1 MSGGRIVQASVL
13 LRASA
18 RISGSDL
25 ARLAAEILALA
36 GVYAIVGR
44 LGLSIAPVHLFASL
58 VWPPTGIALA
68 ALLLRGPQLWP
79 GVALGAFVVNASAGA
94 PVLVAAGICVGN
106 TLEAL
111 LGAHLICR
119 FGERAWSLDRLRNAL
134 VFVAGALLS
143 TAIGATVGVSSLQA
157 GRLVPSVDAGATWL
171 VWWLGDVVGALVVG
185 ALLLAWRGWTRRP
198 LHARGTEAAL
208 VAALVIAATLFVF
221 LRPTS
226 GPAAGFVE
234 ACLLI
239 PLLMWAALR
248 LETRGATLAVFLASA
263 IAIAGTAVGRGPFVA
278 ESLSGSLLY
287 LQAFMATVAASVLIV
302 GAVTAERGDALRRAE
317 RGDRALRER
326 EDELRRITEVTPLM
340 LTRCGRDLRYR
351 FVNRAYARMLGRTP
365 DEIAGA
371 RIADVIGAQGYETI
385 RPYVEAVLQGQ
396 RVEYEDDVH
405 FAGVGS
411 RTLHVV
417 YVPEGDERG
426 EVVGWMASIVDVT
439 ERKQAEEAL
448 AESNRRKAEF
458 LGVLSHELRN
468 PLAPIRTA
476 VHVLRRAPR
485 GADGARRAVAV
496 IDRQVNQLARLVD
509 DLLDVTRISRG
520 RIQLRR
526 GRVEVAEL
534 VRQAVEDHRAVF
546 EARSIALATRLDPGP
561 LWIDA
566 DAARVAQVV
575 GNLLSNAAKFTRAHG
590 HVAVTVERRG
600 DALVAIGVTDDG
612 IGIAPE
618 LLPSIFEPFTQ
629 ADDSLDRS
637 FGGLGLGLALVKALV
652 EMHGGR
658 VEARSQG
665 LGRGAELTV
674 SFPLAAQA
682 GADGAEATAAA
693 RRAPAAP
700 RRVLVVEDNVDAAEM
715 LGEILAAA
723 GHEVAIAHDGE
734 AGVARARAFAPDV
747 VICDI
752 GLPGLDGYEVAR
764 RIRAD
769 GARSPTLI
777 ALTGYALPDDRE
789 RALEA
794 GFDRHLAK
802 PFELTALEE
811 LLASAKPACP
821 ATGKAPS

>member
-1 MSGGRIVQASVL
+1 MCRGRIVQASGL
-13 LRASA
+13 LRANA
-18 RISGSDL
+18 RVSGSRDL

-79 GVALGAFVVNASAGA
+79 GVALGAFAVNASAGA

-106 TLEAL
+106 SLEAL
-111 LGAHLICR
+111 VGARLICR
-119 FGERAWSLDRLRNAL
+119 FGEQAWSLDRLRNAI

-143 TAIGATVGVSSLQA
+143 TAIGATVGVASLQA
-157 GRLVPSVDAGATWL
+157 GRLVPWIDAGETWL

-185 ALLLAWRGWTRRP
+185 GLLLAWRGWTRRP
-198 LHARGTEAAL
+198 PRARRTEAAL
-208 VAALVIAATLFVF
+208 VTALVVAATLLVF
-221 LRPTS
+221 LRSTA
-226 GPAAGFVE
+226 GAAAGFVE
-234 ACLLI
+234 ACLLL

-248 LETRGATLAVFLASA
+248 LATRGATLAVLVTSA
-263 IAIAGTAVGRGPFVA
+263 IAIAGTALGRGPFV
-278 ESLSGSLLY
+278 EETLSASLLH
-287 LQAFMATVAASVLIV
+287 LQGFMAIVAASVLIV
-302 GAVTAERGDALRRAE
+302 GAVTAERDHALRRAE
-317 RGDRALRER
+317 LGDQALRAR
-326 EDELRRITEVTPLM
+326 EDELRRVTDVTPLM

-351 FVNRAYARMLGRTP
+351 FVNRAYAGMLGRTP
-365 DEIAGA
+365 EELSGKSIAE
-371 RIADVIGAQGYETI
+371 VIGAQGYETI

-396 RVEYEDDVH
+396 KVEYEDDVH

-417 YVPEGDERG
+417 YLPEEDARG

-439 ERKQAEEAL
+439 ERKQAENAL

-485 GADGARRAVAV
+485 GVDGARRAVAV

-526 GRVEVAEL
+526 SRVDVAEL

-546 EARSIALATRLDPGP
+546 EARSIAVGTRLDPGP

-575 GNLLSNAAKFTRAHG
+575 GNLLSNAAKFTRTQG
-590 HVAVTVERRG
+590 HVAVTVERCD
-600 DALVAIGVTDDG
+600 DARVAIRVADDG

-618 LLPSIFEPFTQ
+618 LLPSIFEAFTQ
-629 ADDSLDRS
+629 GDDSLDRS
-637 FGGLGLGLALVKALV
+637 FGGLGLGLALVKSLV

-665 LGRGAELTV
+665 LGHGAELTV
-674 SFPLAAQA
+674 SFPLVAGA
-682 GADGAEATAAA
+682 GADGDLATAQA
-693 RRAPAAP
+693 RGASAVR
-700 RRVLVVEDNVDAAEM
+700 RRVLVIEDNVDAAEM
-715 LGEILAAA
+715 LGESLSAS
-723 GHEVAIAHDGE
+723 GHEVAVAHDGE
-734 AGVARARAFAPDV
+734 EGVARARAFEPDV

-769 GARSPTLI
+769 GARSATLI
-777 ALTGYALPDDRE
+777 ALTGYALPDDRA

-794 GFDRHLAK
+794 GFDYHLAK
-802 PFELTALEE
+802 PFELAALEE
-811 LLASAKPACP
+811 LLASVKPA
-821 ATGKAPS
+821 